1 MFGHPLLNLAYG
13 NLVFVDT
20 PEFDDSMPKSGQ
32 DVLRVDT
39 PEFDDSMTRSG
50 EDVLKKVDRWLK
62 STYVFVSVITFNAG

>member
-13 NLVFVDT
+13 NLVF
-20 PEFDDSMPKSGQ
+20 
-32 DVLRVDT
+32 VDT